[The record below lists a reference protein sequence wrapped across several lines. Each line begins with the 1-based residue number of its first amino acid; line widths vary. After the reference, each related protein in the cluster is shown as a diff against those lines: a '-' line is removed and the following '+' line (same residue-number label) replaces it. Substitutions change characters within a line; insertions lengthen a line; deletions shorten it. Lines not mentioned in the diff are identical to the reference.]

1 MTVRVLDYAGDGTY
15 FLADPALELDGL
27 RRDGPGSVLAGDANQ
42 SIASALGRALEV
54 PQSDGRRALDVI
66 VAAPKPVSVLLAT
79 EPTDVAR
86 SVVALHEQGVGAA
99 LRYLCDEGLGRR
111 ATTGVPRA
119 VGFTHGINRMLD
131 PHLHTHVVLS
141 LHDDRGVPLDARSVR
156 AYGRAA
162 DALYLATLRA
172 GLPDAARRD
181 SWVTSSGRMH
191 VDGVDL
197 GLLAAMS
204 TPRDRRGRIE
214 RSGSKTHPSA
224 TAVRE
229 HWDGILASFEPVE
242 CPLEAPARTGRLD
255 EYRFAAVLG
264 DGFVTRR
271 QVVRAWATA
280 SRFGHDAD
288 GVLAS
293 VSLLASGLTGSAR
306 RPAVVL
312 RDGAGVRVLGSR
324 PVEAGALRSWLVG
337 RDALDQHLAKGF
349 SLGRV
354 LNRRGA
360 SARERLSL
368 ARLDAAT
375 IDTRA
380 RDRALQGARETSHG
394 RALS

>member
-27 RRDGPGSVLAGDANQ
+27 RRDGPGSVLRGDADQ
-42 SIASALGRALEV
+42 LVAVALGRALEA

-66 VAAPKPVSVLLAT
+66 VAAPKAVSVLLAT
-79 EPTDVAR
+79 EPSDVAR
-86 SVVALHEQGVGAA
+86 SVVALHERGVDAA

-111 ATTGVPRA
+111 GSPGTPRA
-119 VGFTHGINRMLD
+119 IGFTHGINRMLD

-141 LHDDRGVPLDARSVR
+141 LHDDRGAPLDARSVR
-156 AYGRAA
+156 AHGGAA
-162 DALYLATLRA
+162 DALYLATLRD
-172 GLPDAARRD
+172 GLPDAARRA
-181 SWVTSSGRMH
+181 SWVTSTGRMH

-197 GLLAAMS
+197 GLLAATS

-214 RSGSKTHPSA
+214 RSGTKSHPSTA
-224 TAVRE
+224 AVRA
-229 HWDGILASFEPVE
+229 HWDRALASFEPVE

-255 EYRFAAVLG
+255 EYGFAAALG
-264 DGFVTRR
+264 EGLVARR

-280 SRFGHDAD
+280 CRFGQGAD
-288 GVLAS
+288 EVLES
-293 VSLLASGLTGSAR
+293 VRLLAPVLTGSVR
-306 RPAVVL
+306 QPAVVL
-312 RDGAGVRVLGSR
+312 RDDAGVRVLGSR
-324 PVEAGALRSWLVG
+324 PLEPEALQSWLVG

-349 SLGRV
+349 SLGHV

-360 SARERLSL
+360 TARERLSL
-368 ARLDAAT
+368 ARLDAL

-380 RDRALQGARETSHG
+380 RDRALQAPGEASHG

>member
-1 MTVRVLDYAGDGTY
+1 
-15 FLADPALELDGL
+15 
-27 RRDGPGSVLAGDANQ
+27 
-42 SIASALGRALEV
+42 
-54 PQSDGRRALDVI
+54 
-66 VAAPKPVSVLLAT
+66 
-79 EPTDVAR
+79 
-86 SVVALHEQGVGAA
+86 
-99 LRYLCDEGLGRR
+99 
-111 ATTGVPRA
+111 
-119 VGFTHGINRMLD
+119 
-131 PHLHTHVVLS
+131 
-141 LHDDRGVPLDARSVR
+141 
-156 AYGRAA
+156 
-162 DALYLATLRA
+162 
-172 GLPDAARRD
+172 
-181 SWVTSSGRMH
+181 
-191 VDGVDL
+191 
-197 GLLAAMS
+197 
-204 TPRDRRGRIE
+204 
-214 RSGSKTHPSA
+214 
-224 TAVRE
+224 
-229 HWDGILASFEPVE
+229 
-242 CPLEAPARTGRLD
+242 
-255 EYRFAAVLG
+255 
-264 DGFVTRR
+264 
-271 QVVRAWATA
+271 VVRAWATA